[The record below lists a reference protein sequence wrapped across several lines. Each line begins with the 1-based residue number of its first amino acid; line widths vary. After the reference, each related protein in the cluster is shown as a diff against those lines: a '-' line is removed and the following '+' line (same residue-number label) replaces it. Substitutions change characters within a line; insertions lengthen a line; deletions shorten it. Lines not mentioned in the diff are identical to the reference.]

1 MQDSFSLATWWSTSS
16 LRRSRLTL
24 YLYAFT
30 ERPRWDKILCR
41 LIVELP
47 VRPFHLR
54 AFNGEQL
61 LSGTKFACTGQK
73 TASIAVRFHF
83 WRTTACSHVYAKYV
97 APLKHF

>member
-1 MQDSFSLATWWSTSS
+1 MQDSFPLATWWSTSS

-41 LIVELP
+41 LTVELP

-54 AFNGEQL
+54 AFNGEQV
-61 LSGTKFACTGQK
+61 LSGTNLPARGRRLLRLLCAFTFGEPQPAPMSTRS
-73 TASIAVRFHF
+73 T
-83 WRTTACSHVYAKYV
+83 SH
-97 APLKHF
+97 L